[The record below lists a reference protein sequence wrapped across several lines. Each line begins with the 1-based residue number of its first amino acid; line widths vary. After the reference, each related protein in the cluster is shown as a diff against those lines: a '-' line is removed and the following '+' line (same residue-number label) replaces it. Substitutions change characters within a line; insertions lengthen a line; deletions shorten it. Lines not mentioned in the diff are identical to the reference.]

1 MFSWGQR
8 AVTTWRR
15 ETGER
20 MNFLQLIRSD
30 YRRYRAAGARPVGV
44 IFFTQGFWASTVYR
58 CQHAANRRF
67 CRWPGIGAM
76 VRVFGAVTQ
85 KAVEVLTGI
94 SLPSGTEVGEGLYIG
109 HFGNIIVSPAACL
122 GRNCNLSQGVTL
134 GAAGRGDRH
143 GAPRLGDRVYVGA
156 GAIILGAVEIGD
168 DAAIGAGAVVTKSV
182 PARGVVVGNPARLIS
197 RRGSFDF
204 VVYPD
209 MECDLARQAALACVE
224 DEVENAS
231 DSAAGRQWR
240 FPSGAGGV

>member
-1 MFSWGQR
+1 MMK
-8 AVTTWRR
+8 V
-15 ETGER
+15 
-20 MNFLQLIRSD
+20 LQLIRSD

-44 IFFTQGFWASTVYR
+44 VFFTQGFWASTVYR

-67 CRWPGIGAM
+67 RRWPGIGAI
-76 VRVFGAVTQ
+76 VRVFAAVAQ

-94 SLPSGTEVGEGLYIG
+94 SLPAGMEAGEGLYIG
-109 HFGNIIVSPAACL
+109 HFGNIIVSPAASL

-143 GAPRLGDRVYVGA
+143 GAPRLGDRVYIGA
-156 GAIILGAVEIGD
+156 GAIVLGAVDIGD

-204 VVYPD
+204 VEYAG
-209 MECDLARQAALACVE
+209 MESDLARQASLACADE
-224 DEVENAS
+224 GEVENDS